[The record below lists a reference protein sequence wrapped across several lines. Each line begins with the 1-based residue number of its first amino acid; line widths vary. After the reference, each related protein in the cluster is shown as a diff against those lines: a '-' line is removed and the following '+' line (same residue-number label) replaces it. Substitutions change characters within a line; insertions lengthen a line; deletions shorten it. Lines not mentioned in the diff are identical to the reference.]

1 MHPWSAEETSFKNA
15 CETHTHIQYI
25 YIYTVGS
32 VVHILFRSGKIHSGF
47 RILKHLLFWHYI
59 SY

>member
-25 YIYTVGS
+25 YKQWGLLYIYY
-32 VVHILFRSGKIHSGF
+32 LDLER
-47 RILKHLLFWHYI
+47 YI
-59 SY
+59 AVSEF